1 MSASA
6 TPGPAQTSAVPAA
19 ARRRGRPGYDAEQLL
34 AVAVTVFTQR
44 GYDGTTMDHLASALG
59 LSKSSIYHHVSGKQ
73 ELLARALDRALLQLE
88 AVVQEAASSNDL
100 APVDRLQTAVRRSV
114 AVLVQDLPFVT
125 LLLRV
130 RGNSDVERSALL
142 RRRRID
148 TQFSAMV
155 HAAQDDRQLDPG
167 LDPQVLTRLI
177 FGAVNS
183 LTEWYR
189 PGRGISAEQVADTLS
204 QLVFDGI
211 RAGR

>member
-1 MSASA
+1 MTS
-6 TPGPAQTSAVPAA
+6 PALPPAA
-19 ARRRGRPGYDAEQLL
+19 PATARRRGRPGYDAEQLL

-44 GYDGTTMDHLASALG
+44 GYEGTTMDHLAGALG
-59 LSKSSIYHHVSGKQ
+59 LSKSSIYHHVSGKKQ
-73 ELLARALDRALLQLE
+73 LLARALDRALDQLE
-88 AVVQEAASSNDL
+88 SVVEEAALSHEQ
-100 APVDRLQTAVRRSV
+100 APIDRLQSAVRRSV
-114 AVLVQDLPFVT
+114 EVLIEDLPFVT

-148 TQFSAMV
+148 TRFSEIV
-155 HAAQDDRQLDPG
+155 HAAQDDGQLDAD

-189 PGRGISAEQVADTLS
+189 PGRGISPRQVADTLS
-204 QLVFDGI
+204 HLVFDGI
-211 RAGR
+211 RARR